1 MHTSKDEKA
10 LAPSV
15 MVEIAPAY
23 QKAMAASEFF
33 NQDLEEMAGGVR

>member
-1 MHTSKDEKA
+1 MHTSNDKKA

-15 MVEIAPAY
+15 IVKIPSAY
-23 QKAMAASEFF
+23 QNAMAASEIF